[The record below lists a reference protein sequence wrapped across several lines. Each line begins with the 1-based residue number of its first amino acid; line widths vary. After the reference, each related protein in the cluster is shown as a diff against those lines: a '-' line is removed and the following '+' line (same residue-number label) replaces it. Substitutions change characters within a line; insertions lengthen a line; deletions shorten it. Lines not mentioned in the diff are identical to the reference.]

1 MLQAL
6 AGTGVRPDVVVGTS
20 VGALNGAVLAEDPEG
35 AHERLAQLW
44 AEVRKEDVFPGHL
57 WRHIR
62 TYQVSRTFIYD
73 NSALWDYVHANLR
86 ASTFDQLAV
95 PFGAV
100 TTDAETAEAVVLTRG
115 LVAPAVVA
123 SASIPGV
130 YPPVWHNGR
139 TLYDGGL
146 VANVPIRQ
154 ALDLGAKSLVV
165 LDCNFPG
172 QPWRELEKM
181 SDVLEFVFLV
191 VARQQAALE
200 LPAAAARVPVLYLPG
215 PEVRRV
221 SPLDFSSTAELL
233 NGARESSAMFL
244 RDLRIEGPGLYGS
257 LHAPRTTIE

>member
-154 ALDLGAKSLVV
+154 ALDLGAQSLVV

-172 QPWRELEKM
+172 QPWPVLDKM

-233 NGARESSAMFL
+233 AGAHDTSATFL
-244 RDLRIEGPGLYGS
+244 RDVRVEGPGLYGS
-257 LHAPRTTIE
+257 LHAPRTTVE